1 VHFLLRQ
8 ATCALTYSQFANFI
22 ELGVA
27 LHVIGRKRLLEAA
40 SEHGDLFEPLDH
52 WYRAAKQ
59 ASWRS
64 IDDVRQMFPSA
75 DAVGRHT
82 VFNVKGNKYL
92 LIVVIQYLANRI
104 YIRHVLT
111 HAEYDKGAWKR

>member
-1 VHFLLRQ
+1 
-8 ATCALTYSQFANFI
+8 LTYSQFANFI
-22 ELGVA
+22 ELEVV
-27 LHVIGRKRLLEAA
+27 LHVISRKRLLEAA

-64 IDDVRQMFPSA
+64 IEDVRQMFPSA

-82 VFNVKGNKYL
+82 VFNVRGNRYR
-92 LIVVIQYLANRI
+92 LIAEINYLANRI
-104 YIRHVLT
+104 YIRHVVT